1 MGDLLLGEDISVSCA
16 EEFSYAFSFVQREGA
31 KSALQR
37 PAGREERE
45 RGDFSSAALR
55 REERFLAKISRCST
69 FL

>member
-45 RGDFSSAALR
+45 RRL
-55 REERFLAKISRCST
+55 
-69 FL
+69 